1 MEGTPPAAL
10 HLLRYAKTLGEQK
23 NHRLAALSFSAAASL
38 KGTNPRVHAR
48 ALYCAAHQLYLSL
61 SSTTEPQLS
70 HDEDSTRAV
79 QFLRKCNILLRSQP
93 DSAELRMSVTAL
105 LENIY
110 TVIADHHAAAKTI
123 KAALEDVASL
133 AGINRRLLIHWWAY
147 FQCRAIANALARREP
162 AQTVVQMA
170 EETAQQ
176 CAKHGDIA
184 SAVAFCL
191 TQSQIGLSNSSPDC
205 VDIAQTLREADSSL
219 AQLSRDPENMS
230 DFVYLTFCYYIL
242 QGLEYMRRGDLRGA
256 YAKVIKSLRKS
267 YNRLRL
273 LQQDGKK
280 NGLWKWLP
288 SQAMTA
294 ITCHIIISTNP
305 NEAEKRKETYP
316 LTSLAKLG
324 IQTGSIRNFRPSS
337 FKVQDLPP
345 KVASTLAAVFF
356 ETAARIRLTA
366 VDLKSAALLITAAIN
381 AIFDDKESR
390 AEIKRIEAGHA
401 ANRDRILPRD
411 LPISQVMARCAVMLL
426 AAEYYYLCGN
436 IPAAKV
442 SQEFLQVA
450 LHPVNRSKNRE
461 GSGFVSDGWQMAQS
475 LYSLLTGQARP
486 GNIIQGIPRDQ
497 SLAETDKRN
506 GLDIRFASNR
516 VLGIA
521 WFTIGVFQMR
531 KNEVLESRKALQ
543 NSLSTLMEVA
553 GENDQVVANATAVMS
568 GLSLNHERIGDVAPE
583 MIKSAITMSE
593 AMDDSVTLCRALR
606 QYKKWVTRTSQ
617 DFEKKRA
624 ASDRTLQSYSEL
636 HQKQRAASHHLFADP
651 R

>member
-1 MEGTPPAAL
+1 MEGTPPEAL
-10 HLLRYAKTLGEQK
+10 HLLRYAKTLGELK
-23 NHRLAALSFSAAASL
+23 NHRLAALSFSAAASH
-38 KGTNPRVHAR
+38 KGTNPRVQAR
-48 ALYCAAHQLYLSL
+48 ALYCAAQQLYFSL
-61 SSTTEPQLS
+61 SSTTKPQHS

-93 DSAELRMSVTAL
+93 HSAEMRMSVTAL

-110 TVIADHHAAAKTI
+110 TVIADHHAAGKTI
-123 KAALEDVASL
+123 KAGLEDIASVVAMDRAL
-133 AGINRRLLIHWWAY
+133 VIHWWAY

-170 EETAQQ
+170 EETALQ

-191 TQSQIGLSNSSPDC
+191 TQSQIGLSNTTPDC
-205 VDIAQTLREADSSL
+205 VDISQTLLDARANLTE
-219 AQLSRDPENMS
+219 LSHDPENHS

-256 YAKVIKSLRKS
+256 YAKVVKGLRKS
-267 YNRLRL
+267 YNRLRS
-273 LQQDGKK
+273 LQQDGSM

-294 ITCHIIISTNP
+294 ITCHIIIVTNP
-305 NEAEKRKETYP
+305 KEAEKRRETYA
-316 LTSLAKLG
+316 LTSLIKLG
-324 IQTGSIRNFRPSS
+324 IEGDSIRNFRPCSL
-337 FKVQDLPP
+337 KIADLPP
-345 KVASTLAAVFF
+345 KVSSTLAAVFF
-356 ETAARIRLTA
+356 ETAARIRLTS
-366 VDLKSAALLITAAIN
+366 VDLESAALLITAAIN

-390 AEIKRIEAGHA
+390 TEVKRIEAGQA
-401 ANRDRILPRD
+401 ANRDKILPRK

-426 AAEYYYLCGN
+426 AAEYYYLRGN
-436 IPAAKV
+436 IPAARV

-450 LHPVNRSKNRE
+450 LHPVNRFKNHE
-461 GSGFVSDGWQMAQS
+461 GNGFVSDGWQMAQS
-475 LYSLLTGQARP
+475 LYSLLTGQPRP
-486 GNIIQGIPRDQ
+486 GNLIQGIPGNQ

-516 VLGIA
+516 VLGMA

-543 NSLSTLMEVA
+543 NSLSTLMDVA

-568 GLSLNHERIGDVAPE
+568 GLSLNHEIIGDIAPE

-593 AMDDSVTLCRALR
+593 AMDDSVTMCRALR
-606 QYKKWVTRTSQ
+606 QYKKWVTRTTQ
-617 DFEKKRA
+617 DLEKKRA
-624 ASDRTLQSYSEL
+624 ASNRTIQAYSEL
-636 HQKQRAASHHLFADP
+636 HEKQRVAGRHLFADP